1 MSTDRDVTRIVRSWL
16 EEGVTKL
23 PDRVLDSVLDQL
35 PATHQRRVTWWPV
48 RRTPT
53 MNQAMRIALATAA
66 VVAVALIGLTFFRS
80 ANLGGPDLSAPAGTP
95 VPTPTSLPQAL
106 VDGPLEAGT
115 YVTTPFPPPDD
126 AIQFTFTVPDGW
138 TGDLRG
144 PAVFPSSGDG
154 PSGPAGAA
162 MSLLRD
168 VGLYAD
174 PCHGNAGEPD
184 VQVGPTV
191 DDLVTALANHGAY
204 ESSAATD
211 VVMDGFA
218 GKQIELQ
225 LPSDIDFA
233 TCDGGQFWVWDSAP
247 YAQGPG
253 NRWNLRIL
261 DVEGTRVVILAEDFA
276 DTPAGIQSEL
286 DAIVDSI
293 RIDSP

>member
-1 MSTDRDVTRIVRSWL
+1 MSSDRDTTRIVRSWL
-16 EEGVTKL
+16 EEGVTEL

-48 RRTPT
+48 RRTST
-53 MNQAMRIALATAA
+53 MNQAMRIALASVA
-66 VVAVALIGLTFFRS
+66 VVAVALIGLALFRG
-80 ANLGGPDLSAPAGTP
+80 ANVGGPGLSDPTATP
-95 VPTPTSLPQAL
+95 SPEPQTL
-106 VDGPLEAGT
+106 VDGPLAAGT
-115 YVTTPFPPPDD
+115 YETTPFGPPDD
-126 AIQFTFTVPDGW
+126 AIQLTFTVPDGW
-138 TGDLRG
+138 TADLRG
-144 PAVFPSSGDG
+144 PAVFPSTGDG
-154 PSGPAGAA
+154 TSGPGGAA
-162 MSLLRD
+162 MVVLQV

-174 PCHGNAGEPD
+174 PCHGNTGEPD

-204 ESSAATD
+204 ETSTATD
-211 VVMDGFA
+211 VDVDGYA

-225 LPSDIDFA
+225 LPSDIEFD
-233 TCDGGQFWVWDSAP
+233 TCDGGAFWVWDSAP
-247 YAQGPG
+247 FAQGPG

-293 RIDSP
+293 TIEGP